1 MAATPPSDDENSQ
14 NSAPAPAPARA
25 TNEDR
30 GDAKAE
36 VEKQTSPPSVFVNS
50 EPMREDQVQN
60 AVKFLQ
66 HPRVKGSPV
75 VYRRS
80 FLERKGLTKEE
91 IDEAFRRVPDPPPT
105 AQTANVSQD
114 GQVNL
119 VQPQPSTQSLQ
130 PVAGVPPPGGAV
142 SSVGTITRSRFHWYH
157 AILAVGILAVS
168 GAGTVVVIKNAIIPR
183 LKSWVRKV
191 VLEEDDG
198 VEKKINS
205 KPSVA
210 EEAAAAA
217 KAAAA
222 AASDV
227 AKASQEMLYS
237 KNEDKKKFE
246 DCVNLLDAQLG
257 QMKLMLNAIQ
267 KLEATTYGRAATFDQ
282 EDYRIATMSS
292 KAYANGKLDTNM
304 QTVTPSL
311 TAAPVESSVAPHPKS
326 YMEIMAMVQRGEK
339 PSNIRDIDDLPPNPN
354 QQPSNPRLA
363 PKAKPW
369 EVGTQN
375 NSGFYSQTQEDGE
388 GLNSL
393 TPNNGVTYQ
402 INGNASVPWW
412 QKRNVNITE
421 NDSNELKVGS
431 SSGLTAEKSVQRT
444 WVPPQPPPVALPEAA
459 EAIRRPKPSIQKEQ
473 FTDEQLVTNPNV
485 TDELQKATK
494 ISESGGTT
502 NYENLGE
509 SSSEIQVEENGSG
522 GQ

>member
-1 MAATPPSDDENSQ
+1 MAATQSAPPPSDDDNPQ
-14 NSAPAPAPARA
+14 NSAPAPVPARA
-25 TNEDR
+25 TIEDH

-36 VEKQTSPPSVFVNS
+36 VDKQTSPPSVFVNS

-66 HPRVKGSPV
+66 HPRVRGSPV

-91 IDEAFRRVPDPPPT
+91 IDEAFRRVPDPPSNSHT
-105 AQTANVSQD
+105 ATVSQD
-114 GQVNL
+114 GQVNT

-130 PVAGVPPPGGAV
+130 PVAAVTPPAGGE
-142 SSVGTITRSRFHWYH
+142 SRVGTVARSRFHWSH
-157 AILAVGILAVS
+157 AILAIGVLAVS
-168 GAGTVVVIKNAIIPR
+168 GAGTVVVIKNSIIPR

-191 VLEEDDG
+191 VLEDDD

-205 KPSVA
+205 KPSAA

-227 AKASQEMLYS
+227 AKASQEMLFS
-237 KNEDKKKFE
+237 KNEEKKKFE
-246 DCVNLLDAQLG
+246 DCFDLLVAQLG
-257 QMKLMLNAIQ
+257 QMKLMLKAIE
-267 KLEATTYGRAATFDQ
+267 KLEATTYGRTTTVEQ
-282 EDYRIATMSS
+282 EDYRITPMSS
-292 KAYANGKLDTNM
+292 KQPYSNGKVD
-304 QTVTPSL
+304 PSL
-311 TAAPVESSVAPHPKS
+311 QSATPAKPVEPSVAPHPKS

-363 PKAKPW
+363 PRAKPW

-375 NSGFYSQTQEDGE
+375 NPGFFPQSQEDA

-393 TPNNGVTYQ
+393 VQNNGVTYE
-402 INGNASVPWW
+402 NDNASVPWW

-421 NDSNELKVGS
+421 VENNELKVGS
-431 SSGLTAEKSVQRT
+431 SNGLYAEKPVQRA

-459 EAIRRPKPSIQKEQ
+459 EAIRRPKPTFQKEQ
-473 FTDEQLVTNPNV
+473 FTDEPLATQPNV

-494 ISESGGTT
+494 ISESGGAFD
-502 NYENLGE
+502 YENLGV
-509 SSSEIQVEENGSG
+509 SSSEIQVEDSGSG